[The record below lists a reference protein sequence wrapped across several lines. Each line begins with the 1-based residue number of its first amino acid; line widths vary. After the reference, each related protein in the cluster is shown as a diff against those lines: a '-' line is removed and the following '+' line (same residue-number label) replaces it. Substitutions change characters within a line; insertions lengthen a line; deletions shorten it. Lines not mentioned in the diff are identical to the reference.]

1 MFYDDGVTI
10 LTILSV
16 VLGCLIMSIKLV
28 FQLKCKE
35 LKCCGNFCSL
45 IRSVELENFDVIPNN
60 SPNTNNIV

>member
-16 VLGCLIMSIKLV
+16 VLGCLIMSIKFV

-35 LKCCGNFCSL
+35 LKCCGICSL
-45 IRSVELENFDVIPNN
+45 IRSVE
-60 SPNTNNIV
+60 